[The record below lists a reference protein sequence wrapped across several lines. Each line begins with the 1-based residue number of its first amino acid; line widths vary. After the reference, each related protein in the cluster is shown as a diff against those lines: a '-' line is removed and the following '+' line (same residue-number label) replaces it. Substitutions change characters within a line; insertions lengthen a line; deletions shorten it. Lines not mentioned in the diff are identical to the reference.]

1 VSPIEPRWSSRSFL
15 AYAGALTLGL
25 SGAGWVAYFGS
36 KTGAGADVVW
46 ALLLFLVLAGAAEAF
61 AGARKPVLA
70 GLFAFTAVAAA
81 AGVAGA
87 LARWFG
93 WSTGESSFHGF
104 HGARLLV
111 ELVWLAAAA
120 VALRRFRF
128 PLIVFQIVLA
138 AWLLVA
144 DLLSG
149 GGGWTAVLT
158 MLIGIA
164 YLLAA
169 VAVDGGSGR
178 PYGFWLH
185 VAAGLLIG
193 GGAIWLLARAHTV
206 GWLLV
211 VAAAIGYVLLARTL
225 ARSSWAVLGVL
236 GLFIASDHFVLAW
249 THISFFFTEG
259 ASRSRPWLPPLVF
272 TCMGVLVV
280 ALALVSRRQPE
291 AG

>member
-111 ELVWLAAAA
+111 EIVWLAAAA

-193 GGAIWLLARAHTV
+193 GGAI
-206 GWLLV
+206 
-211 VAAAIGYVLLARTL
+211 GYVLLARTL